1 MSDEHLRFFG
11 PILHCVLSF
20 SIWFIGRLLRAY
32 HRTHTCLGPRLLF
45 LENNGVGGTPPPA
58 IWGVYN

>member
-1 MSDEHLRFFG
+1 MNIGRVFG
-11 PILHCVLSF
+11 PILHRLWSI

-32 HRTHTCLGPRLLF
+32 HRTHTCLRLRLLF
-45 LENNGVGGTPPPA
+45 LGNNGVGGTPPPA